1 VVIVK
6 DKVKLDW
13 LPLDS
18 EISLEGGENEEGADF
33 MYNHE
38 FNKRM
43 RELHATYDLRGI
55 MTYESK
61 DSEKPIIMGDV
72 EAFRYGFTYPESEF
86 RNFTKSTLTK
96 ILNNFVGFS
105 SLADVPVAKSI
116 VDNPTNI
123 VFSYNE
129 LVHSTVMFLTQLFD
143 LEDVRAQVKAYLTNP
158 HTFKTRGLIP
168 ALEYLLTNEP
178 RITESEKSVISELL
192 NFLQE

>member
-1 VVIVK
+1 MK
-6 DKVKLDW
+6 DKEELDW
-13 LPLDS
+13 LPSDS
-18 EISLEGGENEEGADF
+18 EISLEREVNEEGAGF
-33 MYNHE
+33 IYNHE

-43 RELHATYDLRGI
+43 RELHTTYDLREV

-61 DSEKPIIMGDV
+61 DTAEPIIMGDV

-96 ILNNFVGFS
+96 ILKNFVEFS
-105 SLADVPVAKSI
+105 SLADIPIAKSI
-116 VDNPTNI
+116 VNNPTNI

-129 LVHSTVMFLTQLFD
+129 LVHNTVMFLTQLFD
-143 LEDVRAQVKAYLTNP
+143 LEGVRAQVKAYLMNP
-158 HTFKTRGLIP
+158 HTYKTRGLIP

-178 RITESEKSVISELL
+178 RITESEKSVISKML

>member
-1 VVIVK
+1 MK
-6 DKVKLDW
+6 DKEKLDW
-13 LPLDS
+13 LPSDS
-18 EISLEGGENEEGADF
+18 EISLEREVGEEGEDF
-33 MYNHE
+33 IYNHG

-43 RELHATYDLRGI
+43 RDLHAIYDLREV
-55 MTYESK
+55 MSYESK
-61 DSEKPIIMGDV
+61 DTEEPIIMGDV

-86 RNFTKSTLTK
+86 RNFTKSTLTR
-96 ILNNFVGFS
+96 ILKNFVEFS
-105 SLADVPVAKSI
+105 SLADIPIAKSI

-129 LVHSTVMFLTQLFD
+129 LVHSTVKFLTQLFD
-143 LEDVRAQVKAYLTNP
+143 LEGVREQIRAYLTNP
-158 HTFKTRGLIP
+158 HTYKTRGLIP